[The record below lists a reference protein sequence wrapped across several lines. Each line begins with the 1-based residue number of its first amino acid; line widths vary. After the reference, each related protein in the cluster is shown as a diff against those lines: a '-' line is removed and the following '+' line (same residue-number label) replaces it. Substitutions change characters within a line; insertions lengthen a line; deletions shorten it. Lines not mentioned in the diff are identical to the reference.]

1 MIFNSNE
8 DLINY
13 LIRNGVLKTEEIIKA
28 FLKIDRKNFVGERNK
43 FEAYGDYPLPI
54 GEGQTISQPWTVAF
68 MLELLEPKLGNKI
81 LDVGIGSGWTTA
93 LLAEIV
99 GESGKV
105 YGIEIRKNILNFGK
119 DNISKYNFIDKK
131 RVFLKLGD
139 GSKGWKEFSPF
150 DRILVSAS
158 SKDIPQSLLDQLS
171 SNNGIMVIPD
181 YHGIYKIIKTEEDIK
196 KLYYEGFVFVPL
208 VSE

>member
-54 GEGQTISQPWTVAF
+54 GEEQTISQPWTVAF

-131 RVFLKLGD
+131 RVVLKLGD

-181 YHGIYKIIKTEEDIK
+181 YHGIYKIIKTEEEIK

>member
-68 MLELLEPKLGNKI
+68 MLELLEPKLVNKI

-131 RVFLKLGD
+131 RVILKLGD

-181 YHGIYKIIKTEEDIK
+181 YHGIYKIIKTEEEIK

>member
-131 RVFLKLGD
+131 RVVLKLGD
-139 GSKGWKEFSPF
+139 GSRGWKEFSPF

-181 YHGIYKIIKTEEDIK
+181 YHGIYKIIKTEEEIK

>member
-131 RVFLKLGD
+131 RVILKLGD

-181 YHGIYKIIKTEEDIK
+181 YHGIYKIIKTEEEIK

>member
-131 RVFLKLGD
+131 RVVLKLGD

-171 SNNGIMVIPD
+171 SNNGIMIIPD
-181 YHGIYKIIKTEEDIK
+181 YNGIYKIIKTEEEIK

>member
-131 RVFLKLGD
+131 RVVLKLGD

-181 YHGIYKIIKTEEDIK
+181 YNGIYKIIKTEEEIK